1 MWRLCRRA
9 HTAFDGEGAR
19 LYGGR
24 WNRPGTRLVYTS
36 GDAALA
42 VIEFFVHLEPVDAPD
57 DLVLITADIPDSVA
71 IEEGPQLRGNW
82 RVYPAPERLARIGN
96 DWATRNA
103 AAVLSVRSAII
114 PVARNYLL
122 NPRHPDFSAIAIGR
136 PQPFTLDPRFWKKR
150 TK

>member
-1 MWRLCRRA
+1 
-9 HTAFDGEGAR
+9 
-19 LYGGR
+19 
-24 WNRPGTRLVYTS
+24 LVYTS